1 MRFCGEMK
9 EEPVLTLY
17 IAWVQS
23 TDEGDNAEPTS
34 LLLPPRTPTSI
45 RPASHNYLPTP
56 KTNAVAGRH
65 FDHAREG
72 TPVTISTPV
81 SEQASKWQQFAKAS
95 NYERPDSARGEVMSD
110 DWIQENL
117 PDLEEPWHPMD
128 KEDEA
133 EEPGFWLFSSK
144 KRSRRYVRVQ
154 QTLMNHPM
162 VPLAVRMVVLTF
174 SVMALALA
182 GSIFHRSDSVG
193 CENNSSTWMALLVD
207 VVAIFY
213 TSYITYDEYTSKPLG
228 LRSHN
233 AKMRLIFV
241 DLAFIVFDSANLS
254 LAFQALT
261 DDRWACRE
269 SDDDPGSYCRFSRD
283 ICVRQKALTAT
294 LFIALLAWL
303 TTFAVST
310 LRLIERVA
318 R

>member
-1 MRFCGEMK
+1 M
-9 EEPVLTLY
+9 
-17 IAWVQS
+17 
-23 TDEGDNAEPTS
+23 
-34 LLLPPRTPTSI
+34 
-45 RPASHNYLPTP
+45 PTP
-56 KTNAVAGRH
+56 KANAVAGRH

-72 TPVTISTPV
+72 TPVTISTPI

-95 NYERPDSARGEVMSD
+95 KYERPETPRGEVMSD
-110 DWIQENL
+110 GWMQENL
-117 PDLEEPWHPMD
+117 PDLEAPWHPID
-128 KEDEA
+128 KEDEE

-144 KRSRRYVRVQ
+144 KRSRRYLRAQ
-154 QTLMNHPM
+154 RTLMNHPM
-162 VPLAVRMVVLTF
+162 IPLVVRMIVLTF

-182 GSIFHRSDSVG
+182 GSIFHRSGSAE

-207 VVAIFY
+207 VVAILY

-228 LRSHN
+228 LRSHRS
-233 AKMRLIFV
+233 KMRLIFL

-261 DDRWACRE
+261 DERWACQD
-269 SDDDPGSYCRFSRD
+269 SDNIQGYSCRFSRD

-310 LRLIERVA
+310 LR
-318 R
+318 

>member
-1 MRFCGEMK
+1 M
-9 EEPVLTLY
+9 
-17 IAWVQS
+17 
-23 TDEGDNAEPTS
+23 
-34 LLLPPRTPTSI
+34 
-45 RPASHNYLPTP
+45 
-56 KTNAVAGRH
+56 
-65 FDHAREG
+65 
-72 TPVTISTPV
+72 TISSPI
-81 SEQASKWQQFAKAS
+81 SDHASKWQQFAKAS
-95 NYERPDSARGEVMSD
+95 NYERPVSAPGQVMSD

-128 KEDEA
+128 KEE
-133 EEPGFWLFSSK
+133 EENEPGFWLFSSK
-144 KRSRRYVRVQ
+144 KRSRRWSRAQ
-154 QTLMNHPM
+154 RTLMNHPM
-162 VPLAVRMVVLTF
+162 VPLVVRMIVLTF

-182 GSIFHRSDSVG
+182 GSIFHRSDSAG

-207 VVAIFY
+207 VVAILY

-233 AKMRLIFV
+233 AKMRLIFL

-261 DDRWACRE
+261 DERWACQE
-269 SDDDPGSYCRFSRD
+269 TAEAPSHFCQFSRD

-310 LRLIERVA
+310 LRLVTA
-318 R
+318 TSYH